1 MFGVPI
7 TIGACVQFIFLG
19 LVLSVGAAG
28 VKGAGIVMS
37 SVLLQ
42 TVGMPLTL
50 VPLLAAVWPILDIV
64 HTTANVSGD
73 MAGTIIVAR
82 SLDSLDVEKFN
93 S

>member
-1 MFGVPI
+1 
-7 TIGACVQFIFLG
+7 
-19 LVLSVGAAG
+19 
-28 VKGAGIVMS
+28 MS

>member
-1 MFGVPI
+1 
-7 TIGACVQFIFLG
+7 
-19 LVLSVGAAG
+19 
-28 VKGAGIVMS
+28 
-37 SVLLQ
+37 
-42 TVGMPLTL
+42 MPLTL